1 MNVSK
6 LALAFAA
13 SVTFVAAA
21 PVFAAM
27 PAQSSAA
34 QPTVQQS
41 QVWTPASNAANVKI
55 TRAQVRQELIQA
67 QHDGQLAALQQLY
80 RGS

>member
-6 LALAFAA
+6 LALAVAA
-13 SVTFVAAA
+13 SAAVLAAA

-27 PAQSSAA
+27 PAQTGAA
-34 QPTVQQS
+34 QAVVQQS
-41 QVWTPASNAANVKI
+41 QAWTPASNAANAKI
-55 TRAQVRQELIQA
+55 TRAQVRQELVQA

>member
-13 SVTFVAAA
+13 SAAFVAAA

-34 QPTVQQS
+34 QSTVQQS
-41 QVWTPASNAANVKI
+41 QVWAPATNAANAKI
-55 TRAQVRQELIQA
+55 TRAQVRQELVQA

>member
-13 SVTFVAAA
+13 SAAFVAAA

-27 PAQSSAA
+27 PAQSAA
-34 QPTVQQS
+34 QPATQQS
-41 QVWTPASNAANVKI
+41 QAWTPASNAANAKI

-67 QHDGQLAALQQLY
+67 QHDGELAALQQVY

>member
-13 SVTFVAAA
+13 SAAVLTAA

-27 PAQSSAA
+27 PAQSGAA
-34 QPTVQQS
+34 QPAAQQVQA
-41 QVWTPASNAANVKI
+41 WMPASNAANAKI
-55 TRAQVRQELIQA
+55 TRAQVRQELVQA
-67 QHDGQLAALQQLY
+67 QHDGQLAVIQQLY

>member
-13 SVTFVAAA
+13 SAAVLSAA

-34 QPTVQQS
+34 QPTVSQS
-41 QVWTPASNAANVKI
+41 QAWAPASNAANVKV
-55 TRAQVRQELIQA
+55 TRAQVRQELVQA
-67 QHDGQLAALQQLY
+67 QHDGQLAAIQQLY

>member
-13 SVTFVAAA
+13 GATVLTAA

-27 PAQSSAA
+27 PAQSGAA
-34 QPTVQQS
+34 QSPVQQS
-41 QVWTPASNAANVKI
+41 QAWTPASNAANAKI

-67 QHDGQLAALQQLY
+67 QHDGQLAAIQQLY

>member
-13 SVTFVAAA
+13 SAAVLAAA

-34 QPTVQQS
+34 QQS
-41 QVWTPASNAANVKI
+41 QAWTPASNAANAKI

>member
-13 SVTFVAAA
+13 SAAFVAAA

-27 PAQSSAA
+27 PAQASAA
-34 QPTVQQS
+34 QAPVQQT
-41 QVWTPASNAANVKI
+41 QTLTPASNAATARI
-55 TRAQVRQELIQA
+55 TRAQVRQELVQA
-67 QHDGQLAALQQLY
+67 QHDGQLAAIQQLY

>member
-13 SVTFVAAA
+13 SAAVLAAA
-21 PVFAAM
+21 PAFAAM
-27 PAQSSAA
+27 PVQAGAA
-34 QPTVQQS
+34 QPAQQS
-41 QVWTPASNAANVKI
+41 GQAWTPASNAANVKV
-55 TRAQVRQELIQA
+55 TRAQVRQELVQA
-67 QHDGQLAALQQLY
+67 QHDGQLAAIQQLY

>member
-13 SVTFVAAA
+13 TVTFAAAA

-27 PAQSSAA
+27 PAQASAA
-34 QPTVQQS
+34 QPSVQAS
-41 QVWTPASNAANVKI
+41 QVWTPASNAANAKI
-55 TRAQVRQELIQA
+55 TRAQVRQELVQA
-67 QHDGQLAALQQLY
+67 QHDGQLAAINQLY

>member
-13 SVTFVAAA
+13 SAAVLAAA

-27 PAQSSAA
+27 PAQPGAA
-34 QPTVQQS
+34 PSPVQQS
-41 QVWTPASNAANVKI
+41 QAWTPAGNAANAKI

-67 QHDGQLAALQQLY
+67 QHDGQLAAIQQLY

>member
-1 MNVSK
+1 MNASK

-13 SVTFVAAA
+13 SAAVLA
-21 PVFAAM
+21 ATPVFAAM

-34 QPTVQQS
+34 QTTVAQTQA
-41 QVWTPASNAANVKI
+41 WTAASNTVNAKV

-67 QHDGQLAALQQLY
+67 QHDGQLAAIQQLY

>member
-13 SVTFVAAA
+13 SAAVLA
-21 PVFAAM
+21 ATPVFAAM

-34 QPTVQQS
+34 QPAQQAS
-41 QVWTPASNAANVKI
+41 AAWTPASNAVNAKL
-55 TRAQVRQELIQA
+55 TRAQVRQELVQA
-67 QHDGQLAALQQLY
+67 QHDGQLAAIQQLY

>member
-1 MNVSK
+1 MNASK

-13 SVTFVAAA
+13 SAAVLA
-21 PVFAAM
+21 ATPVFAAM

-34 QPTVQQS
+34 QSTVAQS
-41 QVWTPASNAANVKI
+41 QAWTPASNAANAKL

-67 QHDGQLAALQQLY
+67 QHDGQLAAIQQLY

>member
-13 SVTFVAAA
+13 SAAFVAAA

-34 QPTVQQS
+34 QTPAQQS
-41 QVWTPASNAANVKI
+41 QVWTPASNAATAKV
-55 TRAQVRQELIQA
+55 TRAQVRQELVQA
-67 QHDGQLAALQQLY
+67 QHDGQLAAIQQLY

>member
-13 SVTFVAAA
+13 SAAFVAAA

-34 QPTVQQS
+34 QSTVQQS
-41 QVWTPASNAANVKI
+41 QVWTPATNAANAKI
-55 TRAQVRQELIQA
+55 TRAQVRQELVQA